1 MELAKQYKAPGKRGR
16 KAGFKR
22 NSTRE
27 NWFAN
32 TPNGSVILQVSY
44 GGVVIASCD
53 HIAECVL

>member
-27 NWFAN
+27 SWFAN
-32 TPNGSVILQVSY
+32 TPNGSVVLQVSY
-44 GGVVIASCD
+44 WGMVTVSCE
-53 HIAECVL
+53 HSTERVL